1 MKKPR
6 PETFSR
12 DEVTE
17 RFAGLTA
24 VELGRMVESEM
35 GRPLPD
41 DFFTE
46 QKEELDRR
54 LASESARTM

>member
-17 RFAGLTA
+17 RFTRLVATA
-24 VELGRMVESEM
+24 LKTPPARMTVDKTVKKK
-35 GRPLPD
+35 P
-41 DFFTE
+41 
-46 QKEELDRR
+46 RR
-54 LASESARTM
+54 GKQTTDAP